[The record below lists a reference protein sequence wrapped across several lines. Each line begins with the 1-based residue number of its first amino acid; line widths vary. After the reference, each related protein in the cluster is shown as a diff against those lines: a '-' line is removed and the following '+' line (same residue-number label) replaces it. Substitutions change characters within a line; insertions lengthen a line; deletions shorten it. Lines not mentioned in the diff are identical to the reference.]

1 MENDVNDHIDSLSQ
15 INASPPPMILSLSLL
30 DSPSPHPRHNKRPLF
45 NTRPVPS
52 FKRPL
57 FRYTSSL
64 RLLKL
69 IDAPKVS

>member
-1 MENDVNDHIDSLSQ
+1 MENDVNDLIDSLSQ
-15 INASPPPMILSLSLL
+15 IIIPPA
-30 DSPSPHPRHNKRPLF
+30 HNKRPLF

-52 FKRPL
+52 LKRPR
-57 FRYTSSL
+57 FIYTSSL